1 MQVVL
6 DWALCLDFEV
16 REEECW
22 DCKKVYLS
30 RNGIGNGDSVIE
42 TSRLQRWDR

>member
-1 MQVVL
+1 MGL
-6 DWALCLDFEV
+6 DWALCLVFEV

-30 RNGIGNGDSVIE
+30 RNGIGNGVSVIE
-42 TSRLQRWDR
+42 TSRLQSQER